1 MPESGFLVSDSARRS
16 RNRGAYSSPYSGVG
30 EEFFPLG
37 VLPDHA
43 GFTLHEAGYDPENH
57 SWDFPSVLSPFWRLY
72 YNAQPGHCV
81 VFGDR
86 AIELAPDR
94 LVLIPDRQ
102 LFHCHGTFPVP
113 HTWLAFSVA
122 RRPSPQQAMPILLP
136 PRQTEIDLLG
146 DLSRVFL
153 AESHGAKRNRIFHLG
168 MALLHVVLCRPE
180 ISWQERVPATV
191 MRTIQYIE
199 QHYASAL
206 YIPQLADRVGLCT
219 EALARSFKRYQG
231 ETTGQFIVKVR
242 VRRAADLLAQT
253 DSSIDEVAE
262 KTGFPNRFYL
272 SRMFKQITGQSPA
285 EFRRRHSCDSRPSD
299 TMPPNGCHFAHSV
312 ANPGDMP

>member
-1 MPESGFLVSDSARRS
+1 MPENGFRVSDSALRS

-43 GFTLHEAGYDPENH
+43 GFTLHEAGHDPQNH

-72 YNAQPGHCV
+72 FNTQPGHRV

-86 AIELAPDR
+86 SIELAPDR

-102 LFHCHGTFPVP
+102 LFHCQGSSPVP

-122 RRPSPQQAMPILLP
+122 RRPSPRQAMPILLP
-136 PRQTEIDLLG
+136 PADTEIELLT
-146 DLSRVFL
+146 DLSRLFV
-153 AESHGAKRNRIFHLG
+153 AEDRGTARNRIFHIS

-180 ISWQERVPATV
+180 ISWHERVPSMVVRTV
-191 MRTIQYIE
+191 QYIE
-199 QHYASAL
+199 QHYASGL
-206 YIPQLADRVGLCT
+206 YIPRLAEMVDLCT

-231 ETTGQFIVKVR
+231 ETIGQFIVKVR

-272 SRMFKQITGQSPA
+272 SRVFKKITGQSPA
-285 EFRRRHSCDSRPSD
+285 EFRHRHSADAPRSD
-299 TMPPNGCHFAHSV
+299 TIAWRLPS
-312 ANPGDMP
+312 